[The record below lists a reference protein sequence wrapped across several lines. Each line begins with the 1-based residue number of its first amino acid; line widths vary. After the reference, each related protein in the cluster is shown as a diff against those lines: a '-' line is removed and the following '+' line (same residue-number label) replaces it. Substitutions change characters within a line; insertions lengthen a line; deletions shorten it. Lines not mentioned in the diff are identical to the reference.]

1 MTAKLT
7 DIKAEVKKGGLVRMF
22 WGHAPTV
29 LVCAD
34 GRVLPI
40 DGRSYQGFLRAF
52 ANTLQRSET
61 GSTEA
66 EDLVIEW
73 RS

>member
-1 MTAKLT
+1 MEARLD
-7 DIKAEVKKGGLVRMF
+7 DIKTEVKNGGLVRLR
-22 WGHAPTV
+22 WGHGPAV
-29 LVCAD
+29 LICAD
-34 GRVLPI
+34 GLVLPI